1 MFEYAGG
8 SRGAGGLVFD
18 EYHHG
23 FGRHGG
29 SLSAASTYL
38 AHTPSGHFMI
48 QTLVAGLLLLIAKS
62 PRPIPPRDPRL
73 VSRRSPLEHADA
85 LGRAYADVGAT
96 RTATARLVSGLRR
109 RLNRW
114 IPVAPGA
121 ADEAFLEAVA
131 VRVPARAADVGVIR
145 HALAEA
151 LPKRELAL
159 VGGALNRIEEAV
171 LSSSPTN
178 S

>member
-1 MFEYAGG
+1 
-8 SRGAGGLVFD
+8 
-18 EYHHG
+18 
-23 FGRHGG
+23 
-29 SLSAASTYL
+29 
-38 AHTPSGHFMI
+38 
-48 QTLVAGLLLLIAKS
+48 
-62 PRPIPPRDPRL
+62 L